1 MLYGTSRSDT
11 GLWISNGDRLM
22 FKENFQN
29 LFADFEPEIQT
40 LITRVLSFEQ
50 KHITHESGRMTQKM
64 KEELD
69 QIITQVAMSKQVGR
83 ERDNV
88 DSE

>member
-1 MLYGTSRSDT
+1 MERREALRTHGFLRVA
-11 GLWISNGDRLM
+11 LM

-40 LITRVLSFEQ
+40 LITRVLIFEQ
-50 KHITHESGRMTQKM
+50 EYITHDRGRMSSKM

-69 QIITQVAMSKQVGR
+69 QIITQVASSKQAER
-83 ERDNV
+83 ERSND
-88 DSE
+88 DSEQQT